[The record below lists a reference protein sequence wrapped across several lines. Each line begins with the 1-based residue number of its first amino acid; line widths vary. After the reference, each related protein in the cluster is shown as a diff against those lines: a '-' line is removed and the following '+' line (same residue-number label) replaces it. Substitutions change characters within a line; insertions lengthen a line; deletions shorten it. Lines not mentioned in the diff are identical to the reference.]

1 MANGIILFQSNI
13 NALRKVRDMLKI
25 SCKMSGSQVILGD
38 QNQKLL
44 LEAVKKIEEADLLLQ
59 QIS

>member
-13 NALRKVRDMLKI
+13 SALRKVRDMSKI
-25 SCKMSGSQVILGD
+25 SCKMSGSQVILGET
-38 QNQKLL
+38 NQKLL

-59 QIS
+59 QIK

>member
-13 NALRKVRDMLKI
+13 NALRKIRDMLKI
-25 SCKMSGSQVILGD
+25 SCKMNGSQVILSD

-44 LEAVKKIEEADLLLQ
+44 LKAAKKIEEADLLLQ

>member
-13 NALRKVRDMLKI
+13 NALRKVRDKLKN

-44 LEAVKKIEEADLLLQ
+44 LDAVKKIEEADLILQ